1 MFINIKLVVIK
12 ALPVRPIYLE
22 NKIADKK
29 PKSGKKIISSVI
41 FVLMKFKKKKI

>member
-12 ALPVRPIYLE
+12 ALPLRPMYLE

-29 PKSGKKIISSVI
+29 PN
-41 FVLMKFKKKKI
+41 